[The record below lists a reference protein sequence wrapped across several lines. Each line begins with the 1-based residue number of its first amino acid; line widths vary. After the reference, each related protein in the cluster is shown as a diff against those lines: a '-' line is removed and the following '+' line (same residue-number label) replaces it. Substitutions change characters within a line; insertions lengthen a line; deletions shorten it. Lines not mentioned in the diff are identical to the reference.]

1 MGAEPTGS
9 KPMGA
14 GPMGAGPMGAGP
26 MGAGPMGAGPMD
38 WPAYYDAQAGRS
50 ARSVLVEALRRRGD
64 TPAGAAIDLGCGEG
78 TETRHLLRAG
88 WRVLAFD
95 ADPGAK
101 DLVQRGL
108 HPAELGRLAF
118 GQARFE
124 DLPELPPADLVYAGF
139 ALPFCDPAAFP
150 GLWADIRAALKP
162 GAWFAGELFGPH
174 DDWAGRA
181 EMNFHDRAEVESLL
195 AGLEIHS
202 LVEDD
207 RPGQSAMGPR
217 HWHVFHIIARNPS

>member
-9 KPMGA
+9 EPA
-14 GPMGAGPMGAGP
+14 GSE
-26 MGAGPMGAGPMD
+26 PMD

-50 ARSVLVEALRRRGD
+50 ARSVLVEALRLRGA
-64 TPAGAAIDLGCGEG
+64 TPPGAAIDLGCGEG
-78 TETRHLLRAG
+78 TETRHLLRSG

-95 ADPGAK
+95 ADPGAE
-101 DLVQRGL
+101 DLVRQGL

-118 GQARFE
+118 RQARFE
-124 DLPELPPADLVYAGF
+124 DLPGLPPADLVYAGF

-150 GLWADIRAALKP
+150 GLWAGIRAALKP

-181 EMNFHDRAEVESLL
+181 GMNFHDRAEVELLL

-207 RPGQSAMGPR
+207 RPGQSAMGPK
-217 HWHVFHIIARNPS
+217 HWHVFHIIARNPL

>member
-1 MGAEPTGS
+1 MDAV
-9 KPMGA
+9 PMDA
-14 GPMGAGPMGAGP
+14 V
-26 MGAGPMGAGPMD
+26 PMD

-50 ARSVLVEALRRRGD
+50 VRFVLRETLRLRGE
-64 TPAGAAIDLGCGEG
+64 TPAGNAIDLGCGEG

-95 ADPGAK
+95 ADSRAET
-101 DLVQRGL
+101 LVRRGL
-108 HPAELGRLAF
+108 DATELRRLAF
-118 GQARFE
+118 RQARFE
-124 DLPELPPADLVYAGF
+124 DLPVLPPVDLVYAGF

-150 GLWADIRAALKP
+150 GVWAGIRAALTP
-162 GAWFAGELFGPH
+162 GAWFAGEFFGPH

-195 AGLEIHS
+195 DGLAVQS

-207 RPGQSAMGPR
+207 RPGQSAMGPK
-217 HWHVFHIIARNPS
+217 HWHVFHVIARNPPAPA